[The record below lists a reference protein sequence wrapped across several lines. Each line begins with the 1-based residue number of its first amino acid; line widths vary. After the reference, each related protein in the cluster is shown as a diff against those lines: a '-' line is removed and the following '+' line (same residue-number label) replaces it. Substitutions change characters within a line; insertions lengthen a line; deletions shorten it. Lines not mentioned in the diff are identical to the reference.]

1 MSIRPTQGRI
11 FDLIQ
16 NGIARNT
23 SRLIR
28 AQEQAS
34 SGRRIVRSSDD
45 PVGTSVSLSLR
56 RQRGA
61 IEAYSTSTASARPVV
76 EQASSRLQDGINLVA
91 DLRALMIQG
100 MNGSLSAEDR
110 SSVATQMELLE
121 RQLMDIANTRAGD
134 RFLFAGTATDEL
146 PFREESVNGET
157 RVVFRGNDQR
167 QRIQTGRDA
176 DVAINVSGKEVFE
189 KFDYSDTE
197 LTGTTGIAS
206 GATADTGVGYA
217 ELIVDQTGTTGAMGA
232 GVALLDLDDTLVGA
246 QPLVVSGA
254 DRTVQLGTGT
264 PVEIPVPAPASLTVT
279 DENGATVGLDLSGWG
294 GGDLTTTVA
303 GSASVSIDGVNFTP
317 VNLTETDL
325 LLRSQTTGARLHVD
339 TTGLQVAGSDLV
351 TFAGTPGIFETI
363 RGAVADLRMPEGTD
377 RQLLS
382 ERLQT
387 RLGELDRSEGDM
399 VVALGKL
406 GTAAQQLEIAS
417 SRLEDLDVTVRGLIS
432 NVEDAD
438 FSEVALDLQRSEQ
451 TLQLAQATGSRL
463 MQQSLL
469 RFL

>member
-11 FDLIQ
+11 FDLVQ
-16 NGIARNT
+16 SGIERNT

-61 IEAYSTSTASARPVV
+61 IEAYSTSTASAKPIV
-76 EQASSRLQDGINLVA
+76 EQSSSRLQEGVNLVA

-100 MNGSLSAEDR
+100 MNGALSAQDR
-110 SSVATQMELLE
+110 GSVATQIELLE
-121 RQLMDIANTRAGD
+121 SQLLDVANTKSGD
-134 RFLFAGTATDEL
+134 RYLFSGTATDER
-146 PFREESVNGET
+146 PFQETTISGET
-157 RVVFRGNDQR
+157 QIVFRGNDQR

-176 DVAINVSGKEVFE
+176 DVVINVSGQEVFS
-189 KFDYSDTE
+189 KFAYTDTAM
-197 LTGTTGIAS
+197 TGTTGITS
-206 GATADTGVGYA
+206 GATADSGSGYA
-217 ELIVDQTGTTGAMGA
+217 ELIVKQTGTSGAMGA
-232 GVALLDLDDTLVGA
+232 GITLVDGSDTLVGTQGLA
-246 QPLVVSGA
+246 VDGGA
-254 DRTVQLGTGT
+254 RTVQLGAG
-264 PVEIPVPAPASLTVT
+264 PALDIPTPAPATITVR
-279 DENGATVGLDLSGWG
+279 DENGATVELDLSAWG
-294 GGDLTTTVA
+294 GGNLSTPVT
-303 GSASVSIDGVNFTP
+303 GSASVSIDGASFTP
-317 VNLTETDL
+317 VNLSETDL
-325 LLRSQTTGARLHVD
+325 LLRSQSTGARLHVD
-339 TTGLQVAGSDLV
+339 TTGLKVAGSDLV
-351 TFAGTPGIFETI
+351 TFSGTPSIFDTI
-363 RGAVADLRMPEGTD
+363 RGVVADLRMPEDTN

-399 VVALGKL
+399 IVGLGKL
-406 GTAAQQLEIAS
+406 GTAAQQINIAS
-417 SRLEDLDVTVRGLIS
+417 NRLEDLDVSVRSLIS

-438 FSEVALDLQRSEQ
+438 FTEVALDLQRSEQ